1 MSQDEL
7 DQLLANQTETSTKI
21 VSPVD
26 NETIDDKIETIEKD
40 IQSPND
46 NNPPANY
53 NPYSYPP
60 PSLGMP
66 FGTFPP
72 HLMPHM
78 AQMMQNSKLNK
89 NKYANLILFIY
100 LDFPGFG
107 SIPPPAHLLRFMMPP
122 FINPPALA
130 AGKTLET
137 LQTELRKVSVFFF
150 DNFRL

>member
-21 VSPVD
+21 VSPT
-26 NETIDDKIETIEKD
+26 NSETIDDKTESIEKN
-40 IQSPND
+40 IPSPND
-46 NNPPANY
+46 NRTTNY

-78 AQMMQNSKLNK
+78 AQMMQCG
-89 NKYANLILFIY
+89 KYQRISFVHLFI
-100 LDFPGFG
+100 
-107 SIPPPAHLLRFMMPP
+107 
-122 FINPPALA
+122 
-130 AGKTLET
+130 
-137 LQTELRKVSVFFF
+137 
-150 DNFRL
+150 

>member
-7 DQLLANQTETSTKI
+7 DELLANQTEISTKI
-21 VSPVD
+21 HSPID
-26 NETIDDKIETIEKD
+26 LETIDDKIESIEKD
-40 IQSPND
+40 IPSPND
-46 NNPPANY
+46 SRTTNY

-78 AQMMQNSKLNK
+78 AQMMQNG
-89 NKYANLILFIY
+89 
-100 LDFPGFG
+100 FPSFG

-122 FINPPALA
+122 FLNPTGLTG
-130 AGKTLET
+130 GKSIET
-137 LQTELRKVSVFFF
+137 LQTELKKVRFYFFIF
-150 DNFRL
+150 ILKKNFFI